1 MLDAARIRSLPRL
14 AAPVLS
20 AYLDTNPATPRNQG
34 SPPGYLAWLKA
45 RARLLDARVPESE
58 RALFREHVGR
68 LERHLH
74 SHPPR
79 HRAVVAFSGAGTRE
93 FLPLQVKV
101 EDELHW
107 GPPALKQLFWLLD
120 EHQPSGAVLVSR
132 SGARFLRAWLG
143 EVAEEE
149 RETFAVDRSAWRRK
163 DLVGPSRAGVRRRRG
178 AQRDRF
184 EARMKAQYGRFARG
198 LATRVRR
205 WAERH
210 AIRPVLLAGPAEMVE
225 AVFAELPEAFR
236 QHAALL
242 RENLSYLSPAEL
254 HARLEPALERRKRD
268 HEAARV
274 EALLS
279 DGASRTALGVDE
291 TLAQLQDGRVREL
304 VIARGIGGT
313 VRQCERCGRV
323 DRSADPACPSCGGAR
338 HRVPVRAAIPDL
350 ARRHGVP
357 VEVVAGRAATRLRG
371 TGGVGAWLRGARP
384 PRPSVSRSEGGAA
397 RLPVRRR

>member
-20 AYLDTNPATPRNQG
+20 AYLDTNPATPRNQS
-34 SPPGYLAWLKA
+34 SPPGYRAWLKA
-45 RARLLDARVPESE
+45 RARALDGAVPEAE
-58 RALFREHVGR
+58 RADFRRQIRR
-68 LERHLH
+68 LERHLRA
-74 SHPPR
+74 HPPR
-79 HRAVVAFSGAGTRE
+79 HRGVVAFSGAETWE
-93 FLPLQVKV
+93 LLSLQVKV

-120 EHQPSGAVLVSR
+120 EHQPSGVVVVSR

-149 RETFAVDRSAWRRK
+149 REAFAVDRSAWRRK
-163 DLVGPSRAGVRRRRG
+163 DLVGPSHAGVRKRRG

-184 EARMKAQYGRFARG
+184 EARMKTQYGRFARG
-198 LATRVRR
+198 LAAQVRR

-210 AIRPVLLAGPAEMVE
+210 AIRPVLLAGPPEMVE

-236 QHAALL
+236 RRTVLL
-242 RENLSYLSPAEL
+242 RENLSYLSPAKL
-254 HARLEPALERRKRD
+254 QARIEPALEGWRRD

-274 EALLS
+274 EALLG
-279 DGASRTALGVDE
+279 DAASPTALGVDE
-291 TLAQLQDGRVREL
+291 TLARLHDGRVREL

-313 VRQCERCGRV
+313 VRQCERCGRA
-323 DRSADPACPSCGGAR
+323 DRSVGRVCPRCGGAR
-338 HRVPVRAAIPDL
+338 HRVAVRVAIPDL

-357 VEVVAGRAATRLRG
+357 VEVVAGRAANRLRG
-371 TGGVGAWLRGARP
+371 AGGVGAWLGAPERQRPRRGRA
-384 PRPSVSRSEGGAA
+384 
-397 RLPVRRR
+397 

>member
-45 RARLLDARVPESE
+45 RARLLGGRVPEPE

-68 LERHLH
+68 LERRLRH
-74 SHPPR
+74 HPPR
-79 HRAVVAFSGAGTRE
+79 HRAVVAFSGAGGARE

-120 EHQPSGAVLVSR
+120 EHQPAGAVVLSR

-149 RETFAVDRSAWRRK
+149 REAFAIDRSAWRRK
-163 DLVGPSRAGVRRRRG
+163 DLVGPSHPGVGKRRG

-198 LATRVRR
+198 LAMRVRR
-205 WAERH
+205 WAERQEL
-210 AIRPVLLAGPAEMVE
+210 RPVLLAGPAEMSE

-236 QHAALL
+236 ERATLL

-254 HARLEPALERRKRD
+254 HARLEPVLERWKRD
-268 HEAARV
+268 HEATRV
-274 EALLS
+274 EALLRG
-279 DGASRTALGVDE
+279 GAARTVLGVDE

-323 DRSADPACPSCGGAR
+323 DRSADPVCPSCGGAR
-338 HRVPVRAAIPDL
+338 RRVPVRAAIPDL

-357 VEVVAGRAATRLRG
+357 VEVVAGRAANSLRG
-371 TGGVGAWLRGARP
+371 AGGVGAWLGVPDRQRPRRGRA
-384 PRPSVSRSEGGAA
+384 
-397 RLPVRRR
+397 